1 MMQAIFVITEPKILH
16 FLTDSSFSR
25 KIGENPN
32 VLTFCK
38 EIFKTS
44 IWFYINNTITL
55 HISEVQKV
63 SFYRNETER

>member
-1 MMQAIFVITEPKILH
+1 MQVIFVITESKILH
-16 FLTDSSFSR
+16 FLSHGSFSR

-44 IWFYINNTITL
+44 I
-55 HISEVQKV
+55 
-63 SFYRNETER
+63 